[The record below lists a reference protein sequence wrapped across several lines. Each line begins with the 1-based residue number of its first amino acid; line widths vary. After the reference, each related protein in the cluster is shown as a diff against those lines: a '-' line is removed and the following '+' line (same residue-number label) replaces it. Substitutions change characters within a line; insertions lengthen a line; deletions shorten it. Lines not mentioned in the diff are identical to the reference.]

1 MPELTTLGQ
10 TALRAFLRPQT
21 YLNLVYLVL
30 AFPLG
35 LAYFLFLVV
44 GLTVGFALVLTLV
57 GIPILLLMHLAAW
70 VLMKLERWLAIRL
83 LGVDIPPMSPVDPQG
98 PLWKKAHRQGEG
110 PVDVDRYVLPA
121 GEAPAGIRRLRS
133 HCSPAQR
140 EHRLRRRSGPP
151 PGLRYTRRP
160 LEGRLARRVP
170 SVGASRGADRRPIRE
185 RAQLHGVVVRP
196 LRPPDARD
204 PMVGERTWY
213 RFHMNMTARS
223 ACSASPL
230 PLTGEG

>member
-1 MPELTTLGQ
+1 MPEVTRLGR
-10 TALRAFLRPQT
+10 TALHAFRRRQT
-21 YLNLVYLVL
+21 YLNIAYLLL

-70 VLMKLERWLAIRL
+70 ALMNLERWLAIRL

-98 PLWKKAHRQGEG
+98 PMW
-110 PVDVDRYVLPA
+110 
-121 GEAPAGIRRLRS
+121 RRLIGKATDPSMWTGMFFLLAKLPLGIGRLPS

-140 EHRLRRRSGPP
+140 EHRLHRRPGPP

-160 LEGRLARRVP
+160 LERRLPGRVVAA
-170 SVGASRGADRRPIRE
+170 GAPRGADRRPIRE

-196 LRPPDARD
+196 LRPPDARRA
-204 PMVGERTWY
+204 MVGER
-213 RFHMNMTARS
+213 
-223 ACSASPL
+223 PG
-230 PLTGEG
+230 TGST